1 MWNCCFFK
9 NKRNILTNACPHCNQ
24 YFKKKKDL
32 YKHKETCIYN
42 PYELTQYRELKVC
55 HIHNIHI

>member
-1 MWNCCFFK
+1 MWNCCCFFK
-9 NKRNILTNACPHCNQ
+9 KKKNILTNTCPHCNQ

-42 PYELTQYRELKVC
+42 PYELIQYRELK
-55 HIHNIHI
+55 